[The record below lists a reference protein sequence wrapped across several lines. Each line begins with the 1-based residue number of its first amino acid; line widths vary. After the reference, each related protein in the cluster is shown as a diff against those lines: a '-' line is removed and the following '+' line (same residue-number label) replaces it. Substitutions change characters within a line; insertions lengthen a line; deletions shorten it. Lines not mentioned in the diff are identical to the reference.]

1 MAVNED
7 FLTGDDLDD
16 LFMLIDGG
24 ILDGDQVLNQHIES
38 IATEIASNEGNLAAG
53 FQCNECDK
61 VCKSQRGLTRHVNAK
76 HLIASASNA
85 DQLLSSEEISGN
97 KFHSLQLKVI
107 VYKCAEKLSNDL
119 CFPLTMRSKFS
130 KQDFSFSVDDSYALW
145 CKLRPVIDSFNG
157 DAEKFY
163 SMFYALFID
172 NLLPSKFNDRSLT
185 NTLLSEVANEMLI
198 HLSGKNVNVTGK
210 KDQDIPE
217 KEMKSLQYLAGFVI
231 HKLYTKFRFS
241 RNSASIFNK
250 QCCQILYAC
259 KVEDYNTQT
268 LVDARD
274 RGGLWKVNKKMQDIL
289 FECEKIFRSKTSE
302 FTTSLSCD
310 ELVNET
316 MKNCIP

>member
-1 MAVNED
+1 MAANED

-38 IATEIASNEGNLAAG
+38 IATKIASNEENLAAG

-85 DQLLSSEEISGN
+85 DQLLSSEKISGN

-130 KQDFSFSVDDSYALW
+130 KQEFSFSVDDSYALW

-231 HKLYTKFRFS
+231 HKL
-241 RNSASIFNK
+241 
-250 QCCQILYAC
+250 
-259 KVEDYNTQT
+259 
-268 LVDARD
+268 
-274 RGGLWKVNKKMQDIL
+274 
-289 FECEKIFRSKTSE
+289 
-302 FTTSLSCD
+302 
-310 ELVNET
+310 
-316 MKNCIP
+316 